1 MLYVPPL
8 SSPLTE
14 TFHKTLVKLLLESFE
29 CYTEQKQEG
38 KVGECVCERER
49 ERDRDIETEREGQ
62 WERDREREHAWDWHV
77 INGKLIP

>member
-38 KVGECVCERER
+38 KVGECVCVCVRER
-49 ERDRDIETEREGQ
+49 KRQRYRDRKRETM
-62 WERDREREHAWDWHV
+62 RERQRKRARMRLAC
-77 INGKLIP
+77 NKC

>member
-1 MLYVPPL
+1 MFLLYVPPL

-38 KVGECVCERER
+38 KVGECVCVR
-49 ERDRDIETEREGQ
+49 ETEREKEG
-62 WERDREREHAWDWHV
+62 
-77 INGKLIP
+77 GKEKDKG

>member
-1 MLYVPPL
+1 MFLLYVPPL

-38 KVGECVCERER
+38 KVGECVCVCVRER
-49 ERDRDIETEREGQ
+49 KRQRYRDRKRETM
-62 WERDREREHAWDWHV
+62 RERQRKRARMRLACNKW
-77 INGKLIP
+77 